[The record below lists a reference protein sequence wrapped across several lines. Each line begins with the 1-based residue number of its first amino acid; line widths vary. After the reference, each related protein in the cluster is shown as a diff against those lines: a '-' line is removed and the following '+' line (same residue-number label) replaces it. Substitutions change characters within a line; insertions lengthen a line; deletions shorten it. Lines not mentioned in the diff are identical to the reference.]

1 MITFIASIQTG
12 EVFKDSEEKSVGTWN
27 CLFCPKTFMSVKQ
40 RNRHHKKHQKSMAQC
55 NLCNE
60 DMEENKLELHIRQ
73 NHEEVSCSICST
85 VLPSRVM
92 LRQHKRNIHKRK
104 EGTKIGR
111 PVK

>member
-1 MITFIASIQTG
+1 MLTFIASTQTG

-85 VLPSRVM
+85 VFQSDASPAQEKHS
-92 LRQHKRNIHKRK
+92 
-104 EGTKIGR
+104 
-111 PVK
+111 